1 MKRELTTSR
10 RLLPAL
16 PRPTTLRR
24 RPDSSLSEPF
34 ARSDHIG
41 LFLWAI
47 GIVRRMKTIGR
58 KWLGAV
64 PKSSARRKNL
74 KNSETR
80 KIIAVRHFQVSVCPA
95 STPIHPPLARRPE
108 SKYWT
113 SLSRSSWNWCH
124 SIRLSS
130 SITGFACLNPV
141 EAFKI
146 AEFAA
151 SRDEVDLERIGE
163 LLDGKFARAFSEK
176 ETFRRDSRLFLL
188 YPSRQIHQGAAAIGT
203 AFPSED
209 VQDPSPETVV
219 ERARIFNAILLM
231 NFSLRVDAVH
241 AIEFLEPSMVAA
253 PRAL

>member
-47 GIVRRMKTIGR
+47 GIVRRMETIGR

-95 STPIHPPLARRPE
+95 STPIHPPL
-108 SKYWT
+108 
-113 SLSRSSWNWCH
+113 
-124 SIRLSS
+124 
-130 SITGFACLNPV
+130 
-141 EAFKI
+141 
-146 AEFAA
+146 
-151 SRDEVDLERIGE
+151 
-163 LLDGKFARAFSEK
+163 
-176 ETFRRDSRLFLL
+176 
-188 YPSRQIHQGAAAIGT
+188 GAAAG
-203 AFPSED
+203 
-209 VQDPSPETVV
+209 VQVLDFTLPQ
-219 ERARIFNAILLM
+219 
-231 NFSLRVDAVH
+231 
-241 AIEFLEPSMVAA
+241 FLELVSLDTPFFFHHGLRM
-253 PRAL
+253 PEPC